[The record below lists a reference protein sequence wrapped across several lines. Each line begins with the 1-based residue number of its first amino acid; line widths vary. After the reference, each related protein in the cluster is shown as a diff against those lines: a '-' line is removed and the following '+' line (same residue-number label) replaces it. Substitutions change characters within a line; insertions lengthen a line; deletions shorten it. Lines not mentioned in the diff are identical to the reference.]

1 MQERS
6 RVSVLVRGARTA
18 RGVCTGHL
26 LAFDKHF
33 NLVRAPHHTLSTKG
47 GMRAGAYMHTGGQ
60 VVCMHRACVRARV
73 CMRVCTCACVRVRM
87 CATVC

>member
-1 MQERS
+1 
-6 RVSVLVRGARTA
+6 VSVLVRGARTA

-47 GMRAGAYMHTGGQ
+47 G
-60 VVCMHRACVRARV
+60 CARV
-73 CMRVCTCACVRVRM
+73 HTCTREAKSSACIVRVCAPVCVYACECVCVCVCTCTCTRV